1 MTRADYEGSSRGEFE
16 PAGQLDDEFIPDAA
30 LPLCAKCLKPCKPLQ
45 YYCDKCGSN
54 DAINPL
60 TPYIGFVNIRFNYDI
75 YCTMWRKVWDG
86 SEISIIRRFFYLF
99 LIVLCAPIMAVVG
112 VGAILIRKIPQGQVR
127 NAILNILILALIAL
141 LVWYAYWGRR

>member
-1 MTRADYEGSSRGEFE
+1 
-16 PAGQLDDEFIPDAA
+16 
-30 LPLCAKCLKPCKPLQ
+30 
-45 YYCDKCGSN
+45 
-54 DAINPL
+54 
-60 TPYIGFVNIRFNYDI
+60 
-75 YCTMWRKVWDG
+75 MWRKVWDG

-127 NAILNILILALIAL
+127 NAILTILVLALIAL